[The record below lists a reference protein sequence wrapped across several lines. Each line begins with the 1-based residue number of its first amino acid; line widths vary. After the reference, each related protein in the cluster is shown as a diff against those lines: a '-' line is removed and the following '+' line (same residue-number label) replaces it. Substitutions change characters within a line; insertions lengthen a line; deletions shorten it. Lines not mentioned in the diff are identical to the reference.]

1 MLKIKVH
8 DGSGRI
14 VGHPL
19 LSVQDRRQGQPREKA
34 LRGTHRAGCRWHHIW
49 LRNVNPVDD
58 YDQLSYFYREFDKL
72 LLSMVSVR
80 P

>member
-19 LSVQDRRQGQPREKA
+19 LSVQDRRQGQPREET
-34 LRGTHRAGCRWHHIW
+34 LRGTHRAGCGGHDLW
-49 LRNVNPVDD
+49 LRNVKPIDLS
-58 YDQLSYFYREFDKL
+58 DQLSYFYREFDKL